1 MTAATTAMSFLDQ
14 GPATLPI
21 VESSGMS
28 TSAST
33 TDAAIRRLVTAMARG
48 DEAAFQQLYDAYH
61 QRLFRLALVLG
72 RGDESLAQE
81 TVQSVLVTMAKKLR
95 SVETAGH
102 LWNWLA
108 RVARQQIAKN
118 WRQQQRNPIVPM
130 EPLPDS
136 IGGGESDETLENFL
150 DSALL
155 GMDVDD
161 RRLIESFYFDRLSHK
176 QIAEQFNLTPKAVSC
191 RLERAREKLRL
202 LVAKKLSRE
211 D

>member
-1 MTAATTAMSFLDQ
+1 
-14 GPATLPI
+14 
-21 VESSGMS
+21 MS
-28 TSAST
+28 TNASS
-33 TDAAIRRLVTAMARG
+33 TDAAIRRLVTAMAHG

-61 QRLFRLALVLG
+61 RRLFRLALVLG

-81 TVQSVLVTMAKKLR
+81 TVQSAFVTMAKKLR
-95 SVETAGH
+95 NVETADH

-118 WRQQQRNPIVPM
+118 WRQQQRSPIVPM
-130 EPLPDS
+130 EPLPDCTGS
-136 IGGGESDETLENFL
+136 GESDETLENCL

-155 GMDVDD
+155 GMDVND

-211 D
+211 A